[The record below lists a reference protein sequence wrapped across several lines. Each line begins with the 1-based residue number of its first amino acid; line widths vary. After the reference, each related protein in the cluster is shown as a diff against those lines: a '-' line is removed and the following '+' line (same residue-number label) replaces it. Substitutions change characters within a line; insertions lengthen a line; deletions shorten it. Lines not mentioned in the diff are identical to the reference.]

1 MKPSTKR
8 MVAVLTY
15 AFIYLFFFALLDA
28 LFGITTP
35 ISFLEA
41 LLVGLALA
49 WCNEAD
55 KPRA

>member
-15 AFIYLFFFALLDA
+15 AFMYVFFLALLDA

-35 ISFLEA
+35 ISFWEA
-41 LLVGLALA
+41 LLMGFALA

-55 KPRA
+55 NPDE